1 MLQNIRNNIQ
11 GTAAKV
17 IIAIIVVP
25 FAFFGIDSLFSGGS
39 QTPAAVVNGEK
50 ISQAELQQALAMQ
63 KRRLINMMGDKLEPS
78 MLDDAVLRKP
88 ALDSLIKQQLL
99 LQAAE
104 DAGIEISDQQ
114 LNITIAS
121 MPQFQEDGRFSQ
133 ERYQQVLRLQ
143 GYNSALFKQLLR
155 SDLLIQQ
162 LSASVAA
169 SAFVTER
176 ELDEA
181 IAYIHESR
189 DFQTV
194 TVPLEK
200 YRKSITLTD
209 EELKSYYE
217 ENGARFQ
224 SEPKVKVSYL
234 ELKEEQFYEPVSEQQ
249 VVAEYERLIEGMT
262 QDTEREAAHI
272 LLEID
277 DELNRDQAVAKLNE
291 VKQRLLSGESFA
303 ELAKSLSEDPGSA
316 SNGGNLGFTAGDSF
330 PAEFEDALAAL
341 EAGQVSDPVE
351 TEAGVHLIKLL
362 SVKQPEVPSLDS
374 ERLAI
379 TERLRR
385 QKARP
390 KLLAAVESLRDLV
403 FNAESLAMPA
413 AELELEVKRSDW
425 LSSEDNDGLFA
436 DQRVKQAAFDSELR
450 EQELNSDVFEL
461 APDHF
466 LVLHVDQYQAPQLR
480 PFEDVR
486 AEIEVSLQTEK
497 AAQQAKADAQEI
509 EQQLAA
515 GQRAE
520 AVAKQHGLDWQ
531 AMQDIRRSDISVEP
545 ALRRF
550 VFELAAPAQD
560 KAVAATLHQQ
570 SGDYTVV
577 QLLAS
582 EPGQRAA
589 LEAEALLNLRRSV
602 AQNASSQAFANYF
615 NNLWNNADI
624 TIN

>member
-262 QDTEREAAHI
+262 QDTEREA
-272 LLEID
+272 L
-277 DELNRDQAVAKLNE
+277 
-291 VKQRLLSGESFA
+291 
-303 ELAKSLSEDPGSA
+303 
-316 SNGGNLGFTAGDSF
+316 
-330 PAEFEDALAAL
+330 
-341 EAGQVSDPVE
+341 
-351 TEAGVHLIKLL
+351 
-362 SVKQPEVPSLDS
+362 
-374 ERLAI
+374 
-379 TERLRR
+379 
-385 QKARP
+385 
-390 KLLAAVESLRDLV
+390 
-403 FNAESLAMPA
+403 
-413 AELELEVKRSDW
+413 
-425 LSSEDNDGLFA
+425 
-436 DQRVKQAAFDSELR
+436 
-450 EQELNSDVFEL
+450 
-461 APDHF
+461 
-466 LVLHVDQYQAPQLR
+466 
-480 PFEDVR
+480 
-486 AEIEVSLQTEK
+486 
-497 AAQQAKADAQEI
+497 
-509 EQQLAA
+509 
-515 GQRAE
+515 
-520 AVAKQHGLDWQ
+520 
-531 AMQDIRRSDISVEP
+531 
-545 ALRRF
+545 
-550 VFELAAPAQD
+550 
-560 KAVAATLHQQ
+560 
-570 SGDYTVV
+570 YTV
-577 QLLAS
+577 
-582 EPGQRAA
+582 R
-589 LEAEALLNLRRSV
+589 N
-602 AQNASSQAFANYF
+602 
-615 NNLWNNADI
+615 
-624 TIN
+624 